1 MSRCKLLKVPR
12 ACLFVCLAF
21 VLFSCGFCLCVF
33 CVSVLRVGLNG
44 DGEIRLVV

>member
-21 VLFSCGFCLCVF
+21 VLFSCGFCLCVLCECF
-33 CVSVLRVGLNG
+33 KGWV
-44 DGEIRLVV
+44 EP